1 MAKFLSDRQQSLKVG
16 ISSYTENKT
25 VLQTIGKVG
34 IGTTNSGG
42 RSLYV
47 IGDTEI
53 TGVITATTFSGQ
65 VNAGVGIITT
75 LNFTTATGSNIVGTA
90 LSVSGIGSVTTLIAS
105 NIVGTALSV
114 SGIGSVTTLIASNIV
129 GTALSVATGIATIRT
144 INASNIVGT
153 ALSVSTG
160 IATIGTINAS
170 NIVGTALSVA
180 TGIATIGT
188 INASNIVGTALSVS
202 TGIATIGTI
211 NFTTATGSN
220 IVGTAL
226 SVAAGIATIGT
237 INFTTATG
245 SNIVGTA
252 LSVSGI
258 GSVTTLI
265 SSNIVGTAL
274 SVATGI
280 ATIGTI
286 NFTTAT
292 GSNIVG
298 TALSVSAGIST
309 LGVTATTSLTAQRL
323 NVSGISTLQTTTII
337 GGGTSTGTV
346 GQVLQVT
353 GISSGAYIGGSVGI
367 GTTNPT
373 QPLDVN
379 GNARLRGGIY
389 DSNNSFGG
397 SNNVLSSNGSGG
409 WSWQPVT
416 SVGATSGVS
425 IADDTSTNATRYIL
439 FTNATSGLVNTENVS
454 STKLTYNPSSGS
466 LGINT
471 TTPTQPLDVNG
482 NARLRGGIYDSG
494 NSSGGSNTVLT
505 SNGSGGWSWQSIASI
520 GSSSGVTI
528 ANDTSTTTPQ
538 FLVFTNATSGFISTE
553 SVSATKLT
561 YIASSSSLGI
571 GTTNPT
577 VTLQLSPNSS
587 ISNVGFGITL
597 VGTAGV
603 ALTVAQFFHSNGNA
617 SYLRIKATRN
627 TTGGD
632 WTTASTKLVQVI
644 DGTEQSYI
652 EYNPNGANY
661 GMSVGAG
668 TSEWARFLQSGNL
681 GIGTTNPSQTLH
693 VQGNARVT
701 GGIYDANSS
710 SGSPNNVLTSNGSG
724 GWSWQAVGAI
734 GGSNIAIDATDTTD
748 ISRFLVFTKIS
759 SGSTATQYV
768 STNGLV
774 FNPSSGNLGIGS
786 TLPTSKLTITG
797 DVSISGVTT
806 SKDFNSSSDI
816 TLKKDIIK
824 IENPLATVEQLRGVK
839 FTWKSNEKKSIGVI
853 AQELEEVLP
862 ELVSQTDVKSV
873 NYNGLIG
880 VLIEAVKE
888 LSAEVKEL
896 KAQLNN

>member
-65 VNAGVGIITT
+65 VNAG
-75 LNFTTATGSNIVGTA
+75 
-90 LSVSGIGSVTTLIAS
+90 
-105 NIVGTALSV
+105 
-114 SGIGSVTTLIASNIV
+114 
-129 GTALSVATGIATIRT
+129 
-144 INASNIVGT
+144 
-153 ALSVSTG
+153 
-160 IATIGTINAS
+160 
-170 NIVGTALSVA
+170 
-180 TGIATIGT
+180 
-188 INASNIVGTALSVS
+188 
-202 TGIATIGTI
+202 
-211 NFTTATGSN
+211 
-220 IVGTAL
+220 
-226 SVAAGIATIGT
+226 
-237 INFTTATG
+237 
-245 SNIVGTA
+245 
-252 LSVSGI
+252 I

-280 ATIGTI
+280 ATIGTL
-286 NFTTAT
+286 NA
-292 GSNIVG
+292 SNIVG
-298 TALSVSAGIST
+298 TALSVATGIST
-309 LGVTATTSLTAQRL
+309 LGVTTTTSLTAHSI

-337 GGGTSTGTV
+337 GGGTSTGTAS
-346 GQVLQVT
+346 QSLQVT
-353 GISSGAYIGGSVGI
+353 GGAYVSGNVGV
-367 GTTNPT
+367 GTTNPS

-389 DSNNSFGG
+389 DSNNSSGG
-397 SNNVLSSNGSGG
+397 SNNVLASNGSGG

-482 NARLRGGIYDSG
+482 NARLRGGIYDA
-494 NSSGGSNTVLT
+494 NSSSGSSNNVLT
-505 SNGSGGWSWQSIASI
+505 SNGSGGWSWQSITSI
-520 GSSSGVTI
+520 GATFGVTI
-528 ANDTSTTTPQ
+528 VNDTSTTTPQ
-538 FLVFTNATSGFISTE
+538 FLVFTNATSGSISTE

-561 YIASSSSLGI
+561 YIASSGSLGI

-577 VTLQLSPNSS
+577 VTLQLSPNAS
-587 ISNVGFGITL
+587 ISNLNVSSNFTT
-597 VGTAGV
+597 TAGV
-603 ALTVAQFFHSNGNA
+603 AATVAQFYHNNGNV

-627 TTGGD
+627 TTGSD

-644 DGTEQSYI
+644 DTTEQGYI

-710 SGSPNNVLTSNGSG
+710 SGSSNNVLTSNGSG
-724 GWSWQAVGAI
+724 GWSWQSVGAI
-734 GGSNIAIDATDTTD
+734 GGSNIAIDATDTAD
-748 ISRFLVFTKIS
+748 ASRFLVFTKIS

-786 TLPTSKLTITG
+786 TLPASKLTITG
-797 DVSISGVTT
+797 DVLISGVTT
-806 SKDFNSSSDI
+806 STDFNSSSDI

-824 IENPLATVEQLRGVK
+824 IVNPLATVGQLRGVK